1 MKKSAQAIEK
11 LKSALAPL
19 QILVS
24 SASEA
29 TLALL
34 NTMLEGFDVDLV
46 SSVKDAKAYL
56 NTYPAS
62 KRALDFI
69 ILDEQSE
76 THMEDLVRYLESFR
90 SGPTQATKVLH
101 LYTPTTSRP
110 GYPVFGNSGTSGV
123 VKLTKPPRKV
133 RLLQTLASLKGLKD
147 LPIFFTQPT
156 SISQATEDLAAVQQS
171 LFGNV
176 LIAEGF
182 FFGFKHT

>member
-1 MKKSAQAIEK
+1 
-11 LKSALAPL
+11 
-19 QILVS
+19 
-24 SASEA
+24 
-29 TLALL
+29 
-34 NTMLEGFDVDLV
+34 MLEGFDVDLV

-76 THMEDLVRYLESFR
+76 THTEDLVRYLQSFR

-110 GYPVFGNSGTSGV
+110 GYPVFGNSGTSGL

-133 RLLQTLASLKGLKD
+133 RLLQTLASLKD
-147 LPIFFTQPT
+147 LPISFTQPT

-182 FFGFKHT
+182 FFFGFKHT